1 MSLSSQLL
9 TIYSASATA
18 LMPDLTLWPAYAHGV
33 SISIENVD
41 SSANVYIGNSNTSSS
56 SYGFRLTPGQAFSID
71 LDTSSPM
78 YAVSSTAS
86 SQVAIMRLYT

>member
-9 TIYSASATA
+9 TIYSSSATP
-18 LMPDLTLWPAYAHGV
+18 LLPDLTLWPSYAHGV

-41 SSANVYIGNSNTSSS
+41 ASANVYIGSSNTSSS
-56 SYGFRLTPGQAFSID
+56 SYGFKLIPGQSYSVD

-78 YAVSSTAS
+78 YAVTSAAS
-86 SQVAIMRLYT
+86 SQVAVMRVYT